1 MAEQTLSSA
10 SVNKILQGTNAAAA
24 NTNAVPA
31 NSDKSLAVY
40 DKNGT
45 LIGYVPVFTTEW

>member
-1 MAEQTLSSA
+1 MAKETLSA
-10 SVNKILQGTNAAAA
+10 ACVAEILQGTNDAAA

-45 LIGYVPVFTTEW
+45 LIGYVPVFDTEW